1 VNKSQKR
8 RFMINKFSF
17 ENVLSFK
24 EPQELSMI
32 ASAKKER
39 LFDDTQ
45 NYLENTKDMKTLF
58 TAVLYGANAS
68 GKSNLINALRYFG
81 NVIATGNQNLDSVE
95 FVVPNFQL
103 DAEKA
108 KMPAQFEM
116 DCFWKGKSY
125 RYGFSVLNAGIEEEW
140 LYVKEKRE
148 SEVFYRKNQTFTI
161 PAKNKILHEL
171 TSKKMVHS
179 KAFLVT
185 IGALFNDAACA
196 GFLEWINHFKII
208 SGIDDYSYKA
218 YTVKRMKESREFSQ
232 KVVELIKFADF
243 GIEDISINSVQG
255 QNIKLTVGASSSVEL
270 EPSTIDDLM
279 SKRFVM
285 NSKGIP
291 ELKEFHFGQFESEGT
306 QKFAHIAGPILDVLE
321 KGSVL
326 VIDELD
332 TKLHPE
338 LTERLVLLF
347 HNEEMNPNHAQLI
360 FTSHNTNL
368 LDAKI
373 FRRDQIFFVEKDAFG
388 ASNLYSLAD
397 FKKDGK
403 STRNDENIEQ
413 NYLKGK
419 YGALP
424 FLGDFDNRLNR

>member
-1 VNKSQKR
+1 MKQSQKR
-8 RFMINKFSF
+8 CFMINRFSF

-24 EPQELSMI
+24 DPQTFSMI
-32 ASAKKER
+32 ASVKKER
-39 LFDDTQ
+39 LFDDSQ
-45 NYLENTKDMKTLF
+45 NYVENLKDSKTLSS
-58 TAVLYGANAS
+58 AVLYGANAS
-68 GKSNLINALRYFG
+68 GKSNLIKALLHFRNFI
-81 NVIATGNQNLDSVE
+81 VSGNQNLDSLD
-95 FVVPNFQL
+95 FTVPNFQL

-108 KMPAQFEM
+108 KMPAQFEIE
-116 DCFWKGKSY
+116 CFWKEKIY
-125 RYGFSVLNAGIEEEW
+125 RYGFSVLNSGVEEEW

-148 SEVFYRKNQTFTI
+148 SEVFYRKKQEFTI
-161 PAKNKILHEL
+161 LTKNKILHEL

-185 IGALFNDAACA
+185 IGAQFNDASCA
-196 GFLEWINHFKII
+196 GFLEWIHHFNII
-208 SGIDDYSYKA
+208 SGIDDRLYKD
-218 YTVKRMKESREFSQ
+218 YTVRRMKESREFSQ
-232 KVVELIKFADF
+232 KVIELIKFADF
-243 GIEDISINSVQG
+243 GIEDISINSIPG
-255 QNIKLTVGASSSVEL
+255 QNIKLTVGVNSAVEV
-270 EPSTIDDLM
+270 EPSTNDDLM
-279 SKRFVM
+279 SKRFVV
-285 NSKGIP
+285 NSNGLP

-306 QKFAHIAGPILDVLE
+306 QKFAHITGPILDVLE
-321 KGSVL
+321 RGSVL

-347 HNEEMNPNHAQLI
+347 HNKEINKHNAQLI

-373 FRRDQIFFVEKDAFG
+373 FRRDQIFFVEKDSFG
-388 ASNLYSLAD
+388 ASNMYSLAD
-397 FKKDGK
+397 FKKNGK
-403 STRNDENIEQ
+403 STRNDENIEL

>member
-1 VNKSQKR
+1 
-8 RFMINKFSF
+8 MINRFSF
-17 ENVLSFK
+17 ENVFSFK
-24 EPQELSMI
+24 EAQTLSLI

-39 LFDDTQ
+39 LFDDSQ
-45 NYLENTKDMKTLF
+45 NYVELIQDVKTLS

-68 GKSNLINALRYFG
+68 GKNNLIKALLQFRNLIFF
-81 NVIATGNQNLDSVE
+81 GNQNLDIRE
-95 FVVPNFQL
+95 FIIPNFQL

-108 KMPAQFEM
+108 KMPAQFEIE
-116 DCFWKGKSY
+116 CFWKEKSY
-125 RYGFSVLNAGIEEEW
+125 RYGFSVLNSGIEEEW

-148 SEVFYRKNQTFTI
+148 TEVFYRNKQGFTI

-171 TSKKMVHS
+171 TSKNMVHS

-185 IGALFNDAACA
+185 VGAQFNDASCA
-196 GFLEWINHFKII
+196 GFLDWVNHFNII
-208 SGIDDYSYKA
+208 SGIDDRLYKD
-218 YTVKRMKESREFSQ
+218 YTVRRMKESREFSQ
-232 KVVELIKFADF
+232 KVIELIKFADF
-243 GIEDISINSVQG
+243 GIEDISINSIPG
-255 QNIKLTVGASSSVEL
+255 QNIKFTVGDSSAVEV
-270 EPSTIDDLM
+270 EPSTMDDLM

-285 NSKGIP
+285 NSDGLP
-291 ELKEFHFGQFESEGT
+291 ELKEFHFGLFESEGT

-347 HNEEMNPNHAQLI
+347 HNKEINKHKAQLI

-373 FRRDQIFFVEKDAFG
+373 FRRDQIFFVEKDSFG

-397 FKKDGK
+397 FKKNGK
-403 STRNDENIEQ
+403 STRNDENLEL

>member
-1 VNKSQKR
+1 
-8 RFMINKFSF
+8 MINKFSF
-17 ENVLSFK
+17 ENVFSFK
-24 EPQELSMI
+24 ESQELSMI
-32 ASAKKER
+32 ASSKKER
-39 LFDDTQ
+39 LFDDSQ
-45 NYLENTKDMKTLF
+45 NYVDKSKDIKTLS

-68 GKSNLINALRYFG
+68 GKSNLVKALHQFRNLIFF
-81 NVIATGNQNLDSVE
+81 GNQNLDSRE
-95 FVVPNFQL
+95 FAIPNFQL

-108 KMPAQFEM
+108 KLPVQFEVE
-116 DCFWKGKSY
+116 CFWNEKSY
-125 RYGFSVLNAGIEEEW
+125 RYGFSLLNSGIEEEW

-148 SEVFYRKNQTFTI
+148 SEVFYRKNQNFTI
-161 PAKNKILHEL
+161 PAKNKILNEL

-185 IGALFNDAACA
+185 IGAQFNDASCA
-196 GFLEWINHFKII
+196 GFLDWINHFNII
-208 SGIDDYSYKA
+208 SGIQDHAYKE
-218 YTVKRMKESREFSQ
+218 YTVRRMKESREFSQ

-243 GIEDISINSVQG
+243 GIEDIAVNSIPG
-255 QNIKLTVGASSSVEL
+255 KNIKFNVGENSPIEVE
-270 EPSTIDDLM
+270 SGIIDDLM
-279 SKRFVM
+279 SKRFVI
-285 NSKGIP
+285 NGDGEP
-291 ELKEFHFGQFESEGT
+291 ELKEFHFGLFESDGT

-338 LTERLVLLF
+338 LTERLVLMF
-347 HNEEMNPNHAQLI
+347 HNKEINKNHAQLI

-373 FRRDQIFFVEKDAFG
+373 FRRDQIFFVEKDSFG
-388 ASNLYSLAD
+388 ASHLYSLAD

-403 STRNDENIEQ
+403 STRNDENIEL

>member
-1 VNKSQKR
+1 
-8 RFMINKFSF
+8 MISRFSF

-24 EPQELSMI
+24 EPQVLSMI

-39 LFDDTQ
+39 LFDDSH
-45 NYLENTKDMKTLF
+45 NYVENTKDIKTLS

-68 GKSNLINALRYFG
+68 GKSNLIKALQHFRNFI
-81 NVIATGNQNLDSVE
+81 VTGNQNLDSLE
-95 FVVPNFQL
+95 FAVPNFQL
-103 DAEKA
+103 DVEKA
-108 KMPAQFEM
+108 KMPAQFEIE
-116 DCFWKGKSY
+116 CFWKEKSY
-125 RYGFSVLNAGIEEEW
+125 RYGFSVLNSGVEEEW

-148 SEVFYRKNQTFTI
+148 SEVFYRKKQNFTI
-161 PAKNKILHEL
+161 LSKNKILNEL

-185 IGALFNDAACA
+185 IGAQFNDASCA
-196 GFLEWINHFKII
+196 GFIDWIHHFNII
-208 SGIDDYSYKA
+208 SGINDHSYKA
-218 YTVKRMKESREFSQ
+218 YTVKRMKESRTFSQ
-232 KVVELIKFADF
+232 KVIELIKFADF
-243 GIEDISINSVQG
+243 GIEDISINSIPG
-255 QNIKLTVGASSSVEL
+255 QNIKFTVGENSGVEV

-279 SKRFVM
+279 SKRVVI
-285 NSKGIP
+285 NSKGLP
-291 ELKEFHFGQFESEGT
+291 ELKEFHFGLFESEGT

-347 HNEEMNPNHAQLI
+347 HNKEINMNHAQLI

-373 FRRDQIFFVEKDAFG
+373 FRRDQIFFVEKDSFG

-403 STRNDENIEQ
+403 STRNDENIEL

>member
-1 VNKSQKR
+1 
-8 RFMINKFSF
+8 MLNKFSF

-24 EPQELSMI
+24 EPQTFSML

-39 LFDDTQ
+39 LFDDSQ
-45 NYLENTKDMKTLF
+45 NYVEIAKDSKTLS
-58 TAVLYGANAS
+58 TAVMYGANAS
-68 GKSNLINALRYFG
+68 GKSNLIKAMMHFRNFI
-81 NVIATGNQNLDSVE
+81 VTGNQNLDSLE
-95 FVVPNFQL
+95 FNVPNFQL
-103 DAEKA
+103 DTAKA
-108 KMPAQFEM
+108 NSPSQFEIE
-116 DCFWKGKSY
+116 CIWKEKSY
-125 RYGFSVLNAGIEEEW
+125 RYGFSVLNSGIEEEW

-148 SEVFYRKNQTFTI
+148 SEVFYRKKQEFTI
-161 PAKNKILHEL
+161 PSKNKILNEL

-185 IGALFNDAACA
+185 IGAQFNDTSCA
-196 GFLEWINHFKII
+196 GFLEWIHHFNII
-208 SGIDDYSYKA
+208 SGIDDRLYKDF
-218 YTVKRMKESREFSQ
+218 TVSRMKESSAFSK
-232 KVVELIKFADF
+232 KVIELIKFADF
-243 GIEDISINSVQG
+243 GIEDISINSIPG
-255 QNIKLTVGASSSVEL
+255 QNIKFTVGANSGVEV
-270 EPSTIDDLM
+270 EPGTIDDLM
-279 SKRFVM
+279 SKRFVL
-285 NSKGIP
+285 NSKGMP
-291 ELKEFHFGQFESEGT
+291 ELKEFHFGLFESEGT

-347 HNEEMNPNHAQLI
+347 HNKEINTNHAQLI

-373 FRRDQIFFVEKDAFG
+373 FRRDQIFFVEKDSFG
-388 ASNLYSLAD
+388 SSNLYSLAD

-403 STRNDENIEQ
+403 STRNDENIEL

>member
-1 VNKSQKR
+1 
-8 RFMINKFSF
+8 MISRFSF

-24 EPQELSMI
+24 EPQVLSMI

-39 LFDDTQ
+39 LFDDSH
-45 NYLENTKDMKTLF
+45 NYVENTKDIKTLS

-68 GKSNLINALRYFG
+68 GKSNLIKALQHFRNFI
-81 NVIATGNQNLDSVE
+81 VTGNQNLDSLE
-95 FVVPNFQL
+95 FAVPNFQL
-103 DAEKA
+103 DVEKA
-108 KMPAQFEM
+108 KMPAQFEIE
-116 DCFWKGKSY
+116 CFWKEKSY
-125 RYGFSVLNAGIEEEW
+125 RYGFSVLNSGVEEEW

-148 SEVFYRKNQTFTI
+148 SEVFYRKKQNFTTLS
-161 PAKNKILHEL
+161 KNKILNEL

-185 IGALFNDAACA
+185 IGAQFNDASCA
-196 GFLEWINHFKII
+196 GFIDWIHHFNII
-208 SGIDDYSYKA
+208 SGINDHSYKA
-218 YTVKRMKESREFSQ
+218 YTVKRMKESRTFSH
-232 KVVELIKFADF
+232 KVIELIKFADF
-243 GIEDISINSVQG
+243 GIEDISINSIPG
-255 QNIKLTVGASSSVEL
+255 QNIKFTVGENSGVEV

-279 SKRFVM
+279 SKRFVI
-285 NSKGIP
+285 NSKGLP
-291 ELKEFHFGQFESEGT
+291 ELKEFHFGLFESEGT

-347 HNEEMNPNHAQLI
+347 HNKEINKNHAQLI

-373 FRRDQIFFVEKDAFG
+373 FRRDQIFFVEKDSFG

-403 STRNDENIEQ
+403 STRNDENIEL

>member
-1 VNKSQKR
+1 
-8 RFMINKFSF
+8 MINKFSF

-45 NYLENTKDMKTLF
+45 NYVENTKDMKTLS

-68 GKSNLINALRYFG
+68 GKSNLIKALRYFG

-95 FVVPNFQL
+95 FIVPNFQL

-185 IGALFNDAACA
+185 IGAQFNDAACA

-218 YTVKRMKESREFSQ
+218 YTVKRMKESSAFSQ

-321 KGSVL
+321 KGSVCL
-326 VIDELD
+326 LYTSDAADEC
-332 TKLHPE
+332 
-338 LTERLVLLF
+338 
-347 HNEEMNPNHAQLI
+347 
-360 FTSHNTNL
+360 
-368 LDAKI
+368 
-373 FRRDQIFFVEKDAFG
+373 
-388 ASNLYSLAD
+388 
-397 FKKDGK
+397 
-403 STRNDENIEQ
+403 
-413 NYLKGK
+413 
-419 YGALP
+419 
-424 FLGDFDNRLNR
+424 